1 MKINCYG
8 CKKELKID
16 GKVGFRDLC
25 PHCSAYLHSC
35 VQCRLYDL
43 KNENCTEPQAEKVR
57 DPEAGNFCDYFIA
70 RESDGGTEP
79 DGGDRSEAEDLWR
92 KLTGD
97 G

>member
-1 MKINCYG
+1 MKIKCHD
-8 CKKELKID
+8 CSKELNIED
-16 GKVGFRDLC
+16 KVSFRELC

-70 RESDGGTEP
+70 READGSEP
-79 DGGDRSEAEDLWR
+79 EDGDRNEAEALWK
-92 KLTGD
+92 KLIGD
-97 G
+97 D